1 MQGIERAA
9 AVLRAVG
16 HGGGGLR
23 LADVVEAVGL
33 PKTTVHRVVGALE
46 AEGLLRTDGGG
57 LIRLGPTL
65 RDLARVATT
74 DLAAQVRP
82 AVLALHRATD
92 ETVDV
97 AVVDGAAVR
106 FIDQIQ
112 STRALRAVSEV
123 GAAFPLHATANG
135 KALLAAMA
143 PDEVDAVLALGLVR
157 LTPRTVVDPDRL
169 RAELA
174 EVAATGVAFD
184 HEEHTAGI
192 SAVGAAV
199 VGPRGPILALS
210 VPAPTE
216 RFAATRDDLVAAL
229 RTAVEEATALLVR

>member
-16 HGGGGLR
+16 GGDGPR
-23 LADVVEAVGL
+23 LAEVVEAVGL

-46 AEGLLRTDGGG
+46 DEGLLRTDAGGR
-57 LIRLGPTL
+57 IWLGQGL
-65 RDLARVATT
+65 RDLARDATA

-82 AVLALHRATD
+82 AVLALHRATA

-106 FIDQIQ
+106 FIDQVQ

-135 KALLAAMA
+135 KALLASMTA
-143 PDEVDAVLALGLVR
+143 DQVDAVLALGLPR
-157 LTPRTVVDPDRL
+157 LTPRTVVDPGRL

-174 EVAATGVAFD
+174 EVAVAGVAFD
-184 HEEHTAGI
+184 DEEHTAGI
-192 SAVGAAV
+192 CAVGAAV
-199 VGPRGPILALS
+199 IGPHGPILALS
-210 VPAPTE
+210 VPVPTE
-216 RFAATRDDLVAAL
+216 RFAASRDELVAAL
-229 RTAVEEATALLVR
+229 RTAIDEATALLVR

>member
-23 LADVVEAVGL
+23 LVDLVDAVGL

-46 AEGLLRTDGGG
+46 AEGLLRTDAAGR
-57 LIRLGPTL
+57 IWLGQTV
-65 RDLARVATT
+65 RDLARRATT

-82 AVLALHRATD
+82 AVVALHRATD

-97 AVVDGAAVR
+97 AVVDGALVR
-106 FIDQIQ
+106 FIDQVQ
-112 STRALRAVSEV
+112 STQALRVVSEV

-135 KALLAAMA
+135 KAALAAMA
-143 PDEVDAVLALGLVR
+143 AADVDEVLALGLPR
-157 LTPRTVVDPDRL
+157 LTPATIVDPDRL
-169 RAELA
+169 RVSLDD
-174 EVAATGVAFD
+174 VRTTGVAFD
-184 HEEHTAGI
+184 EEEHTAGI

-199 VGPRGPILALS
+199 VGPDGPVLTLS
-210 VPAPTE
+210 IPAPTE
-216 RFAATRDDLVAAL
+216 RFAASRDALVTAL
-229 RTAVEEATALLVR
+229 RTAVDEATALVR